1 LVAIECDFL
10 LVRHRNLG
18 PILHRFG
25 DIADFLVLLSD
36 RTPIPP

>member
-1 LVAIECDFL
+1 MDML
-10 LVRHRNLG
+10 LVRHISLG

-25 DIADFLVLLSD
+25 DIADFCAPD